1 MITIKELKK
10 ILTDNKLIGRFDYPA
25 LINRE
30 NIKRNFK
37 GKVMKH
43 EKYMTIDGLIIPY
56 ENLVRIKNRSMNM
69 NTDPLLEIE
78 TYFGIG
84 EIKLLK

>member
-1 MITIKELKK
+1 
-10 ILTDNKLIGRFDYPA
+10 
-25 LINRE
+25 
-30 NIKRNFK
+30 
-37 GKVMKH
+37 MKH